1 MNVSAV
7 IRARLKELGL
17 GQKGLAAAAG
27 VSESYISQLLS
38 GKKFP
43 PAPGRTDIYQKM
55 GEFLRLSNNQLAN
68 LALAERLEQVKSG
81 FEGPPEP
88 LLKEIRELTLR
99 KCMPQRQREIRRI
112 FESQPLGVLERLV
125 TQKLLDVIS
134 EVARAEL
141 ENQDWLQNIA
151 QLTNHSNEQMR
162 GLILQFLA
170 SDVFSVSNEC
180 CMSLLDPLIVAWD
193 IDPGDFDMEIVLN
206 RRLVQGDPK
215 KFAFV
220 QTEPEDRK
228 ERQDDEPG
236 LVEFLRDADLS
247 GDISSA
253 ELKFLR
259 RLKFGDKRKRPQPL
273 YYYREL
279 QNLRDPL
286 HFRSVAPISQHQG

>member
-1 MNVSAV
+1 MNVSTV
-7 IRARLKELGL
+7 IRARLKELSL
-17 GQKGLAAAAG
+17 DQKGLAAAAG
-27 VSESYISQLLS
+27 VTESYISQLLN

-68 LALAERLEQVKSG
+68 LALAERLEQIKSG

-88 LLKEIRELTLR
+88 LLIEIRELLLR
-99 KCMPQRQREIRRI
+99 KCMPRRQREIRNI
-112 FESQPLGVLERLV
+112 IESQPLGVLERLV

-141 ENQDWLQNIA
+141 ENLNWLHDIA
-151 QLTNHSNEQMR
+151 QLTDQSNEQMR
-162 GLILQFLA
+162 ELILEFLD
-170 SDVFSVSNEC
+170 SDIFSVSNEC
-180 CMSLLDPLIVAWD
+180 CISLLDPLIVAWD
-193 IDPGDFDMEIVLN
+193 IDPGNFNMEIVLN
-206 RRLVQGDPK
+206 RRLAQGHPK

-220 QTEPEDRK
+220 QTEPEDSGV
-228 ERQDDEPG
+228 RQDDEPG
-236 LVEFLRDADLS
+236 LVEFLRDADLNS
-247 GDISSA
+247 DISSA

-259 RLKFGDKRKRPQPL
+259 RLKFGDRRPQPL

-286 HFRSVAPISQHQG
+286 HFRLVP

>member
-1 MNVSAV
+1 MNVSTV
-7 IRARLKELGL
+7 IKARLKELGL
-17 GQKGLAAAAG
+17 GQKDLAVAAG
-27 VSESYISQLLS
+27 VTESYISQLLS

-43 PAPGRTDIYQKM
+43 PSPGRTDIYQKM

-68 LALAERLEQVKSG
+68 LALAERLEQVKSD

-88 LLKEIRELTLR
+88 LLKELRELTLR
-99 KCMPQRQREIRRI
+99 KCMPRRQHEIRRI

-125 TQKLLDVIS
+125 TQKLLDVIN

-141 ENQDWLQNIA
+141 ENQDWLQDVA
-151 QLTNHSNEQMR
+151 HLTRKSNGQMR
-162 GLILQFLA
+162 ELIQEFLN
-170 SDVFSVSNEC
+170 SDLFSVSDEC

-193 IDPGDFDMEIVLN
+193 IDPGNFDMEIVLN
-206 RRLVQGDPK
+206 RRLVQGHPK

-220 QTEPEDRK
+220 QTEPQDRR
-228 ERQDDEPG
+228 EMQDDEPG
-236 LVEFLRDADLS
+236 LGEFLGDAELS
-247 GDISSA
+247 GDISTA

-259 RLKFGDKRKRPQPL
+259 RLKFGDKRPQPL

-286 HFRSVAPISQHQG
+286 HFRSVVPVRQHQG